1 MQAGDPSERA
11 GLLAALFS
19 FVAGYVDTVGFVS
32 LFGLFTAHVT
42 GNFVLIGTALADDP
56 SGLMTKLLALPVF
69 ALTVA
74 VATVVSRK
82 RQRAGAPV
90 RRMLVWTQTI
100 ILIAAMAASWALQP
114 LAQADSDPMMLIGL
128 LVVMA
133 MAVQNCAS
141 KVAFAQLPP
150 TTVMTGNVTQLVID
164 ATDVVLDGEAQACA
178 GAVDRLRKFLPPVLA
193 FAMGAVGGALVYSEL
208 GVMAL
213 AGPAL
218 ALVLASLLLPTSQ
231 RTAVQNM

>member
-1 MQAGDPSERA
+1 MTLHPGTRGLNMQAGDPSERA

-19 FVAGYVDTVGFVS
+19 FAAGYVDTVGFVS

-42 GNFVLIGTALADDP
+42 GNFVL
-56 SGLMTKLLALPVF
+56 
-69 ALTVA
+69 
-74 VATVVSRK
+74 ATVVSRK

-100 ILIAAMAASWALQP
+100 ILIAAMAASWAFQP
-114 LAQADSDPMMLIGL
+114 LAQADSDPTMLVGL

-150 TTVMTGNVTQLVID
+150 TTVMTGNVTQFVID
-164 ATDVVLDGEAQACA
+164 ATDVVVDGKAQACA
-178 GAVDRLRKFLPPVLA
+178 GAIDRLRKFLPPILA
-193 FAMGAVGGALVYSEL
+193 FAVGAVGGALVYSEL
-208 GVMAL
+208 GFMAL

-218 ALVLASLLLPTSQ
+218 ALVLASLLLRTSQ
-231 RTAVQNM
+231 RTAVQNT